1 MNELPPSIK
10 ITEQMLE
17 YASLWE
23 HNLHVRRTKT
33 SKFDTKIGLLGE
45 VAFAYWLSGDWKWHH
60 PLKVRGQVDF
70 FDLVEIKTSAF
81 KFSPKLHLLVRQ
93 DYAVKRSPKYY
104 LQLIL
109 DIDLEQTRV
118 IEPNTDAYLCGYAT
132 HNDVVSSPLRDFG
145 SKFGGRGGY
154 RCHYIPISKL
164 KPVDDIR
171 AELEELSSSSD

>member
-45 VAFAYWLSGDWKWHH
+45 FAFAYWLSSDWKWHH

-109 DIDLEQTRV
+109 DMSIFDFVMLLGSTSFGRFLALALLLLFFSTCLALALSNFSSSERFLLEETS
-118 IEPNTDAYLCGYAT
+118 
-132 HNDVVSSPLRDFG
+132 SSPDK
-145 SKFGGRGGY
+145 S
-154 RCHYIPISKL
+154 
-164 KPVDDIR
+164 
-171 AELEELSSSSD
+171 